1 MRPLL
6 SIALSGG
13 CAAVLTVTGC
23 SSSGGAKSASTGNSA
38 GVSAGASAS
47 PAKKHSGTVK
57 LLSAGSLLTVVEK
70 GIGPGFHDSTGYTV
84 SNFSAGSKDLAA
96 DIKGKVKQG
105 DVFISA
111 SPATN
116 ATLEGAANGDW
127 VSWYATFA
135 TSQLV
140 LGYNPHSKFADDL
153 KTKPWYDVITEPGLR
168 IGLTPPA
175 SDPKGVLAVKALDT
189 TATAKNLPALTA
201 IGSKSSNQFP
211 ETSLSAEVAA
221 GQLDVGFFYQAEAN
235 AANIPTV
242 PLTGVD
248 LKATYTVTVLKNA
261 PNEAAA
267 EAFVAYLLSAAG
279 QADLNKYGFAV
290 ITPPTLSGSGV
301 PTSLQGIV
309 H

>member
-1 MRPLL
+1 MSSPVRLM
-6 SIALSGG
+6 IAAVG
-13 CAAVLTVTGC
+13 AAVLALSAC
-23 SSSGGAKSASTGNSA
+23 SSSGGAGSASG
-38 GVSAGASAS
+38 G
-47 PAKKHSGTVK
+47 KHSGDVDV
-57 LLSAGSLLTVVEK
+57 LSAGSLVTVVQK
-70 GIGPGFHDSTGYTV
+70 ALAPGLKSTSGYTV
-84 SNFSAGSKDLAA
+84 ENFSAGSKDLAA

-116 ATLEGAANGDW
+116 ATLEGSANGSW

-140 LGYNPHSKFADDL
+140 LGYNPHSTFAAAL
-153 KTKPWYDVITEPGLR
+153 KSKPWYDVITEPGLR

-175 SDPKGVLAVKALDT
+175 SDPKGALAVQALGD
-189 TATAKNLPALTA
+189 TAKAKGLPALTA
-201 IGSKSSNQFP
+201 IGTKAANQFP
-211 ETSLSAEVAA
+211 ETSLAAEVSA

-248 LKATYTVTVLKNA
+248 LKATYTVTVLKHA
-261 PNEAAA
+261 PHEAAA
-267 EAFVAYLLSAAG
+267 EAFVTYLLSSAGTAA
-279 QADLNKYGFAV
+279 LKKYGFDLV
-290 ITPPTLSGSGV
+290 TPVTRSGTGV
-301 PTSLQGIV
+301 PASLTSVV

>member
-1 MRPLL
+1 MPSLPRV
-6 SIALSGG
+6 ALATAA
-13 CAAVLTVTGC
+13 AAVLVLSAC
-23 SSSGGAKSASTGNSA
+23 SSSGGSSG
-38 GVSAGASAS
+38 
-47 PAKKHSGTVK
+47 KHSGTVE
-57 LLSAGSLLTVVEK
+57 LLSAGSLVTVVQK
-70 GIGPGFHDSTGYTV
+70 ALAPGLKSTSGYTV
-84 SNFSAGSKDLAA
+84 DNFSAGSKDLAA

-116 ATLEGAANGDW
+116 ATLEGSGNGSW

-140 LGYNPHSKFADDL
+140 LGYNPKSTFAADL
-153 KTKPWYDVITEPGLR
+153 KSKPWYDVITEPGLR

-175 SDPKGVLAVKALDT
+175 SDPKGALAVKALSQ
-189 TATAKNLPALTA
+189 TATAQKLPALNA
-201 IGSKSSNQFP
+201 IGTKSGNQFP

-248 LKATYTVTVLKNA
+248 LKATYTVSVLNHA
-261 PNEAAA
+261 PHEAAA
-267 EAFVAYLLSAAG
+267 EAFVTYLLGSSGLAA
-279 QADLNKYGFAV
+279 LKKYGFDLV
-290 ITPPTLSGSGV
+290 TPVVLSGSGV
-301 PTSLQGIV
+301 PASLKSVV

>member
-1 MRPLL
+1 MRPVL

-13 CAAVLTVTGC
+13 FAVVLTLSGC
-23 SSSGGAKSASTGNSA
+23 SSSGGAKSASTGAST
-38 GVSAGASAS
+38 GASAT
-47 PAKKHSGTVK
+47 AKKHSGTVK

-70 GIGPGFHDSTGYTV
+70 GIIPGFHDSSGYTV

-140 LGYNPHSKFADDL
+140 LGYNPKSKFAEDL
-153 KTKPWYDVITEPGLR
+153 RSRPWYDVITEPGLR

-175 SDPKGVLAVKALDT
+175 SDPKGVLAVKALDS
-189 TATAKNLPALTA
+189 TATAKNLPTLTA
-201 IGSKSSNQFP
+201 IGTKSANQFP
-211 ETSLSAEVAA
+211 ETSLSAEVAS

-267 EAFVAYLLSAAG
+267 EAFVVYLLSPSG
-279 QADLNKYGFAV
+279 QADLKKYGFAV

-301 PTSLQGIV
+301 PTSLQGVV